1 VTPPS
6 LARGVGGACH
16 DPGRPGVYL
25 DWNATTPPRREV
37 IEAMACAAR
46 DAWGN
51 PASVHA
57 HGRAARGLV
66 ERARDA
72 VARLARCDPRDVVLT
87 SGATEANNIALRS
100 AFGGGASDVDATGA
114 TGAGATVLV
123 TSRLEHPS
131 VTRVAEAL
139 EREGRARVRWVRARP
154 DGTIDLDHLAQS
166 CAPGD
171 VRLVAVQAVNP
182 ETGVIQPVREAI
194 AIARTAGARVHVDT
208 VQAFGRLD
216 DVVEEADTRSLAGH
230 KIRGPKSIGALV
242 TRPGFPVAPVLV
254 GGSQERGLRPGTV
267 DPAAAAGLAVAALH
281 ALESP
286 ARWRAAAALRDA
298 LEGALSRRVP
308 GGRANGARAPRAPH
322 VSSFVFP
329 GWSAPEL
336 VAALDLEGVSVS
348 GGSACSA
355 GTAET
360 SSVLVAMG
368 DDEAARS
375 SVRFSFGEESTAAD
389 LDAAI
394 AAVERVLARV

>member
-1 VTPPS
+1 MTRP
-6 LARGVGGACH
+6 AA
-16 DPGRPGVYL
+16 GRASVYL

-37 IEAMACAAR
+37 VEAMAGAAR

-51 PASVHA
+51 PASVHG

-72 VARLARCDPRDVVLT
+72 VARLARCDARDVVLT
-87 SGATEANNIALRS
+87 SGATEANNLALRS
-100 AFGGGASDVDATGA
+100 AFDGAATA
-114 TGAGATVLV
+114 TATAPAGEAARVLV

-154 DGTIDLDHLAQS
+154 DGTIDLDHLAQA

-171 VRLVAVQAVNP
+171 VRLVAVQAINP
-182 ETGVIQPVREAI
+182 ETGVIQPVRDAI
-194 AIARTAGARVHVDT
+194 AIARRAGAWVHVDA
-208 VQAFGRLD
+208 VQAFGRRN

-242 TRPGFPVAPVLV
+242 TRPGFPVAPVVL

-267 DPAAAAGLAVAALH
+267 DPVAAAGLAVAAFH

-298 LEGALSRRVP
+298 LEVALSRRVP
-308 GGRANGARAPRAPH
+308 GGRVNGARAPRAPH

-355 GTAET
+355 GTAEA

-394 AAVERVLARV
+394 AAVERVLARA